1 MEQFY
6 FRKLMVQ
13 DYNSGF
19 FEVMTQLSPV
29 TKPKYND
36 WITFINNLNMSQQQ
50 IIVVV
55 DKETEKIV
63 ASGTLLIQQKI
74 IHNMGKVAHIEDV
87 VVDVSV
93 RGKGLGKELIR
104 YLQDIA
110 IGQSVYKTTLYC
122 FEKNVEFYEKCGFE
136 KKGCQM
142 AQYYTE

>member
-6 FRKLMVQ
+6 FRKLILQ

-19 FEVMTQLSPV
+19 FEVMNQLSPV
-29 TKPKYND
+29 IKPDYTS
-36 WITFINNLNMSQQQ
+36 WLIFINNLNASPQQ
-50 IIVVV
+50 IIVAV

-63 ASGTLLIQQKI
+63 ASGTMLIQQKI

-87 VVDVSV
+87 VVDSKF

-110 IGQSVYKTTLYC
+110 ISQSVYKTTLYC

-136 KKGCQM
+136 KKGPYM
-142 AQYYTE
+142 AQNYI